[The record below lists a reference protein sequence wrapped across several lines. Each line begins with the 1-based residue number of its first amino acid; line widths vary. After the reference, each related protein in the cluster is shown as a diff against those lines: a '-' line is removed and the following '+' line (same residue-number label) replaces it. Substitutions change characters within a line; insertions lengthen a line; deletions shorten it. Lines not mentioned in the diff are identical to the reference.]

1 MALEAQRSGPRGAG
15 PAGSP
20 LEAGTHGHADIAHR
34 VGGTAEL
41 VDPATVLG
49 DGGDADRQ
57 RALVLVATDG
67 GGNHA
72 LARQVGLRQ
81 ARHRQ
86 RRRSEERRVGKEC
99 VSTCRSRWAPYH
111 KKKKY
116 KKS

>member
-20 LEAGTHGHADIAHR
+20 LEAGPHGHADIAHR

-57 RALVLVATDG
+57 RALLLVATDG

-72 LARQVGLRQ
+72 ERKSGAEGKGGGGRVDLGGR
-81 ARHRQ
+81 RHN
-86 RRRSEERRVGKEC
+86 
-99 VSTCRSRWAPYH
+99 
-111 KKKKY
+111 KKKKPL
-116 KKS
+116 

>member
-81 ARHRQ
+81 ARQDR
-86 RRRSEERRVGKEC
+86 K
-99 VSTCRSRWAPYH
+99 STRLNSSHSCASRMPSSA
-111 KKKKY
+111 
-116 KKS
+116 